1 MDVVVYGVEE
11 VPSGFRVVR
20 SVEELRR
27 HVGKAFLVVVGD
39 KRLAEELGVAYFS
52 EEEWGF
58 LAICGSPPPLSVS
71 IYTRL
76 TGSSSA
82 SSGCIERLLRRIE
95 RRVFCKEKK
104 VQERD
109 VVIVPTRRRK
119 RKCNLQ
125 CYKRRYGHYPPPR
138 YS

>member
-1 MDVVVYGVEE
+1 MSTEE
-11 VPSGFRVVR
+11 
-20 SVEELRR
+20 
-27 HVGKAFLVVVGD
+27 
-39 KRLAEELGVAYFS
+39 
-52 EEEWGF
+52 
-58 LAICGSPPPLSVS
+58 
-71 IYTRL
+71 
-76 TGSSSA
+76 TGSCCWA
-82 SSGCIERLLRRIE
+82 SSGCIERLVRRIE

-125 CYKRRYGHYPPPR
+125 CFKRRYGRYPPPR